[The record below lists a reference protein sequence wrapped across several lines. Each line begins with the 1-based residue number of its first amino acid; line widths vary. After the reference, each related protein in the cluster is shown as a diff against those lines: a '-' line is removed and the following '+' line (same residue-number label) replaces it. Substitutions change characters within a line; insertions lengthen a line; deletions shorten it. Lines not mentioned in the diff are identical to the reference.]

1 MFSSHLS
8 LTRLSYLQS
17 CIDFAFITFRL
28 CACEAFIVTS
38 ANVWQCSDT
47 SDHCLMIPDIND
59 CGVTRH
65 LVTHHIVWNT
75 RHECLRHRQNLLCS
89 IHTASRVTSCVVWFT
104 RLFKVSL
111 MLYQC
116 HARFISLSQLLPVL
130 DAHFVYIRSLSL
142 PLESWVAS
150 TIQFLT
156 PKFDKK
162 WYTYNRQRTA

>member
-1 MFSSHLS
+1 M
-8 LTRLSYLQS
+8 T
-17 CIDFAFITFRL
+17 
-28 CACEAFIVTS
+28 
-38 ANVWQCSDT
+38 
-47 SDHCLMIPDIND
+47 PDSND
-59 CGVTRH
+59 CGVTMH
-65 LVTHHIVWNT
+65 LITHQIVWNT

-142 PLESWVAS
+142 PLEWAVTN
-150 TIQFLT
+150 TIQLIPSSYSVPSILANNMITSEWLNTSCLQTHMYYLPPCGIVTFMQT
-156 PKFDKK
+156 TFSWTRID
-162 WYTYNRQRTA
+162 QRR